1 MTAQKYHIKLSEE
14 ERKELKKCLYASNKS
29 MESKTHAKI
38 LLATDENFHPS
49 IPDFSVIAA
58 KIGVSEVTVWKIRK
72 LYSQK
77 GLTAVLSRKKRV
89 LPPVKIVATGD
100 IEAHIIATCCSCPP
114 AGYQRW
120 TLKLIA
126 NKIVL
131 DGLVDSISTET
142 VRRVLKKHNLSL
154 I

>member
-1 MTAQKYHIKLSEE
+1 M
-14 ERKELKKCLYASNKS
+14 
-29 MESKTHAKI
+29 
-38 LLATDENFHPS
+38 
-49 IPDFSVIAA
+49 
-58 KIGVSEVTVWKIRK
+58 VTVWKIRK
-72 LYSQK
+72 LYFQK
-77 GLTAVLSRKKRV
+77 GLTAVLNRKKRV

-100 IEAHIIATCCSCPP
+100 IQAPIIAAYCICSP

-131 DGLVDSISTET
+131 DGLVDSILTET
-142 VRRVLKKHNLSL
+142 VRRVFKKHNLSL